1 MVHYAMINRIFQE
14 TNEGLIQHSA
24 ASRILHLEPGAMDS
38 AGFFLEEM
46 FVGSPASYPSL
57 PNQTR

>member
-1 MVHYAMINRIFQE
+1 MINRIFQE